1 MAHLEGRR
9 NLFHSSSNLVLDTNV
24 YPPRPLAP
32 LTERHVMK
40 APSARICGALTNN
53 GTKIELSTKS
63 KKLVVPV
70 ENRILAVK
78 ESKKHC
84 NVTTAVGA
92 LTCTAPEASKVDSLV
107 SGSKSAKL
115 KSEPEDADR
124 FKTELCRSWEELGR
138 CKYGLRCKFAHGC
151 QELRPLDRHPRYKTI
166 PCRQF
171 HTRGFCSYGSRCH
184 FIHGETD
191 RLLLAFLVTA
201 VQLERAKQGNS
212 KLSAK
217 NLDCK
222 KSSNRG
228 SKNKAASSKSANLK
242 TNSISSL
249 PSVKTDAKSSPLYSN
264 SQFASWMDGP
274 IHDNCC
280 DTQIHQLCADKWD
293 LDAGMGPIHPLDDFH
308 CDGPS
313 MDGVEMLLNE
323 IKKRANFDDKIE
335 PLNANLPLK
344 AECRGFFWPNQPR
357 SRTSSGESFG
367 EDLDLSTLYSGSFT
381 NDEQQKN
388 ELHLLQQHHHQL
400 MLSQQHI
407 LEGRLVETLQMIQNL
422 QLESETLNTAL
433 LLSKLN
439 ASVCGKMTGNLSTS
453 DHVGPSLM
461 SSGPPHFLG
470 WDRTHSLESSSVSS
484 GSPPNFHWSDL
495 QLDINFEANRSLVT

>member
-9 NLFHSSSNLVLDTNV
+9 NLFHSSHLVLDANV
-24 YPPRPLAP
+24 HPPRPLTS
-32 LTERHVMK
+32 LNERHVVK
-40 APSARICGALTNN
+40 APSARICAALTNS
-53 GTKIELSTKS
+53 GSKMELPPKS
-63 KKLVVPV
+63 KKQVVSV

-78 ESKKHC
+78 ESKRHC
-84 NVTTAVGA
+84 NMTSVSA
-92 LTCTAPEASKVDSLV
+92 LTCTAPELSNVDSLV
-107 SGSKSAKL
+107 TGSKGVKV

-212 KLSAK
+212 KLSAR
-217 NLDCK
+217 NLESK

-228 SKNKAASSKSANLK
+228 SKNKLTSGKTSDLK
-242 TNSISSL
+242 TNSVSSF
-249 PSVKTDAKSSPLYSN
+249 PSVKTFAKSSPLCSN
-264 SQFASWMDGP
+264 SQYANWVDGP
-274 IHDNCC
+274 IHDKVTC
-280 DTQIHQLCADKWD
+280 DTQIHQLRADKWD
-293 LDAGMGPIHPLDDFH
+293 LDPGMGPFHPLDDFH

-313 MDGVEMLLNE
+313 MDGVEMLINE
-323 IKKRANFDDKIE
+323 IKKHANFDEKSQ
-335 PLNANLPLK
+335 PLNANSPLK
-344 AECRGFFWPNQPR
+344 ASECRGFSWPNQPR

-367 EDLDLSTLYSGSFT
+367 EDLDLSAFYSRSFT
-381 NDEQQKN
+381 NDEQQKH
-388 ELHLLQQHHHQL
+388 ELHLLQHHQHQL

-407 LEGRLVETLQMIQNL
+407 LEDRLMETLQMIQNL
-422 QLESETLNTAL
+422 QLESETLNTVL

-439 ASVCGKMTGNLSTS
+439 ANVCEKMPGNLATS

-461 SSGPPHFLG
+461 SSGPSHIFG

-495 QLDINFEANRSLVT
+495 QLDVIFEANRSLVI